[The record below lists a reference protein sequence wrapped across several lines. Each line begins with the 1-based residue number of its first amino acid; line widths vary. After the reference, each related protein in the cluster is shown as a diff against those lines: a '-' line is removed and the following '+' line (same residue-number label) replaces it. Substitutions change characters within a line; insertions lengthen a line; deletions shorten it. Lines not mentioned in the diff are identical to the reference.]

1 MSRQPFINDAIHTSL
16 RRADD
21 VIYGRVNHAGEHN
34 RNVARMASLQAGLP
48 AELPGAN
55 SNRRCGVDRLGA
67 IGTGAQSIRCG
78 VDRLAQD
85 CIAQIS
91 EDPRLVQ

>member
-55 SNRRCGVDRLGA
+55 SNRRGGSSLDA

-85 CIAQIS
+85 CSAQIS
-91 EDPRLVQ
+91 EHPSLVQ